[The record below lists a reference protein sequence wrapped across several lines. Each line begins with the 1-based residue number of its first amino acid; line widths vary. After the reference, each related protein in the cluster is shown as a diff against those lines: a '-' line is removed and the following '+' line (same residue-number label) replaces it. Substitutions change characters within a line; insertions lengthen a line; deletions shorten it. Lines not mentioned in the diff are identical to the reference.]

1 MTLFQPRGG
10 RFGARRWVRLAA
22 ALALA
27 ALLSG
32 CGPADTG
39 LQRDAARQ
47 LQEQVLI
54 VSQGAAANDP
64 AAALKALDSLE
75 AALASAAG
83 SGQVSEDRRRGIMT
97 SAAAVRADLTAAMEA
112 IAATAKAAE
121 EAAAA
126 TAAAEA
132 EKTRAE
138 AEASAQA
145 AAESAAAAAPV
156 PAPAQ
161 APAPGP
167 AKGSEGKG
175 KGRNG

>member
-1 MTLFQPRGG
+1 MTLLRSRGG
-10 RFGARRWVRLAA
+10 RSGARRCIRLAA

-27 ALLSG
+27 ALLAG
-32 CGPADTG
+32 CGPAETG

-47 LQEQVLI
+47 LQEQVLS
-54 VSQGAAANDP
+54 VSQAAAANDP
-64 AAALKALDSLE
+64 AAALKALDGLE
-75 AALASAAG
+75 AGVASAADR
-83 SGQVSEDRRRGIMT
+83 GQVSEDRRRGIMT
-97 SAAAVRADLTAAMEA
+97 SVAAVRADLTAAVEA
-112 IAATAKAAE
+112 LAAAAKAAE

-132 EKTRAE
+132 EKARAE

-161 APAPGP
+161 APAPAP
-167 AKGSEGKG
+167 AKGESKGKG
-175 KGRNG
+175 KNG

>member
-1 MTLFQPRGG
+1 MTLFRPRGG
-10 RFGARRWVRLAA
+10 GRGARRCLRLAA

-27 ALLSG
+27 AMIAG
-32 CGPADTG
+32 CAPADTG
-39 LQRDAARQ
+39 LQRDVART
-47 LQEQVLI
+47 LQQQVLG
-54 VSQGAAANDP
+54 VSQAAAANDP

-75 AALASAAG
+75 AGVASAAD

-97 SAAAVRADLTAAMEA
+97 SVAAVRADLTAAMEA
-112 IAATAKAAE
+112 AAAAAKAAE

-132 EKTRAE
+132 EKARAE

-156 PAPAQ
+156 PAPAPP
-161 APAPGP
+161 PAP
-167 AKGSEGKG
+167 AKGEGKAKG
-175 KGRNG
+175 KNG